1 MSYQFLTLEMIEYAS
16 KKVSSIDQRKFK
28 TADRYIFDSFRL
40 DKTSLHVIKGYKFH
54 IRPLLNPSCDF
65 LLVNRNGT
73 QFTKLTEALGKLV
86 FEAIGKYINPTRYRQ
101 IIKTASCS
109 YLDSE
114 EQEWISEDQKHSS
127 NVARISYK
135 KKRSRE
141 IAIRGRNCVRKL
153 QGEEGE
159 KVEKQLA
166 TLFTEDETV
175 TDESEHDD
183 IFITQISPIN
193 DDQFNSQNR
202 CRNVKESCGGNC
214 VIQNSHLPYTTS
226 ESEKNC
232 LGNEQSF
239 EEIFNKQNTS
249 SDSSIS
255 ERQNSFYS
263 AMCNSIP
270 SDTADMHSVRLQFQT
285 IHRSSQKQPFTPKE
299 DDELM
304 KGLKKLGWTNW
315 TNILRDKTFTFSKG
329 RTAGALKKRA
339 SSKGFKLNTKIIKMR
354 QNKFV

>member
-1 MSYQFLTLEMIEYAS
+1 MIEYAS
-16 KKVSSIDQRKFK
+16 KKDSFIDQRKFK

-40 DKTSLHVIKGYKFH
+40 DKTSLHVIKSYKCH

-65 LLVNRNGT
+65 LLVNRNET

-101 IIKTASCS
+101 IMETESCS

-141 IAIRGRNCVRKL
+141 IAIRGRNCVRML

-166 TLFTEDETV
+166 TLFTEDETA

-183 IFITQISPIN
+183 IFITQISPMN
-193 DDQFNSQNR
+193 DDQFNSQNT
-202 CRNVKESCGGNC
+202 CSDVKESCRDNS

-226 ESEKNC
+226 EIEKN
-232 LGNEQSF
+232 
-239 EEIFNKQNTS
+239 
-249 SDSSIS
+249 
-255 ERQNSFYS
+255 
-263 AMCNSIP
+263 
-270 SDTADMHSVRLQFQT
+270 
-285 IHRSSQKQPFTPKE
+285 
-299 DDELM
+299 
-304 KGLKKLGWTNW
+304 
-315 TNILRDKTFTFSKG
+315 
-329 RTAGALKKRA
+329 
-339 SSKGFKLNTKIIKMR
+339 
-354 QNKFV
+354 

>member
-1 MSYQFLTLEMIEYAS
+1 M
-16 KKVSSIDQRKFK
+16 
-28 TADRYIFDSFRL
+28 
-40 DKTSLHVIKGYKFH
+40 
-54 IRPLLNPSCDF
+54 
-65 LLVNRNGT
+65 
-73 QFTKLTEALGKLV
+73 V

-101 IIKTASCS
+101 IIETESFS

-141 IAIRGRNCVRKL
+141 IAISGRNCVRKL

-166 TLFTEDETV
+166 TLFTEDETA

-193 DDQFNSQNR
+193 DDQFNSQNTW
-202 CRNVKESCGGNC
+202 RNVKESCRDNS

-226 ESEKNC
+226 EIEKNSS
-232 LGNEQSF
+232 GNEQSL
-239 EEIFNKQNTS
+239 EEIFNKQKTS
-249 SDSSIS
+249 SDRDIS

-263 AMCNSIP
+263 AMCNSVP
-270 SDTADMHSVRLQFQT
+270 SDTADMHSIRLQFQND
-285 IHRSSQKQPFTPKE
+285 HRSSQKQPFTPK
-299 DDELM
+299 
-304 KGLKKLGWTNW
+304 
-315 TNILRDKTFTFSKG
+315 
-329 RTAGALKKRA
+329 
-339 SSKGFKLNTKIIKMR
+339 
-354 QNKFV
+354 